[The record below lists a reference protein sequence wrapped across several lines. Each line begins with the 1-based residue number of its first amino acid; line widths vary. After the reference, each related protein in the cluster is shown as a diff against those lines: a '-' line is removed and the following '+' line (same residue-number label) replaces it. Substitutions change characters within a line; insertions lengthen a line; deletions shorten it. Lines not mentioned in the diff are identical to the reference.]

1 MKYKIDAATDQGSYR
16 KTNQDSILTCKKEV
30 HGETFALGVLCDG
43 MGGLE
48 QGDVASQMAVEL
60 FREWFEQFTFE
71 EKSVPVNVLVLKE
84 WKTLISNINRQIY
97 SYSSSL
103 PVKAKMGTTLSAILL
118 VGGCYVIGHVGDS
131 RVYVVNHNSIQQLTE
146 DHSLLAKEI
155 REGKVSSAEGRN
167 ERKRHLLLRS
177 VGVKDEVIPQF
188 LSGEFDINDSFLIC
202 SDGLWN
208 RVEDSELQK
217 KALLQEDGANQL
229 IELARSRN
237 EKDNISVIKITGIN
251 EESISE
257 RNNQKVFLA
266 GTLSIMVITLFI
278 LLIMVIN

>member
-118 VGGCYVIGHVGDS
+118 FGGCYVIGHVGDS

-155 REGKVSSAEGRN
+155 REGQVSSAEGRN
-167 ERKRHLLLRS
+167 DRKRR
-177 VGVKDEVIPQF
+177 
-188 LSGEFDINDSFLIC
+188 
-202 SDGLWN
+202 
-208 RVEDSELQK
+208 
-217 KALLQEDGANQL
+217 
-229 IELARSRN
+229 
-237 EKDNISVIKITGIN
+237 
-251 EESISE
+251 
-257 RNNQKVFLA
+257 
-266 GTLSIMVITLFI
+266 
-278 LLIMVIN
+278 